1 MKTKSLIYYALI
13 SSIFLFSLVSIWKIL
28 VTLQG
33 IELKNFNFLI
43 IITLGIAIS
52 LLNLLLG
59 EKLNYLIKSTFFALI
74 FVFVDGYL
82 VQEMPIWYNI
92 GIFGILIFFSLKIN
106 KYNQKY
112 LATEH
117 SSQIVVFDFLTLFGI
132 VLFSFVILF
141 PFYMML
147 ITSFKTQAA
156 LLINPLDFSINFNQD
171 FKALFKSYFV
181 IFDTYKFGR
190 YILISTFVSVGTV
203 IVTLLFAIPAAYA
216 VARLNFFGKNF
227 LSTSILII
235 YMFPAIVL
243 VIPLYTVFSQLGLRN
258 SVGGL
263 LIVYTAT
270 TLPVAIYMLQGY
282 FRSIPKELEEAAIM
296 DKLNWFGIIIKIILP
311 LSIPAISSVALYVF
325 MIAWNEFLFS
335 LMFLDNPNS
344 FTLSRAIQY
353 LSGDAETPRQYLMAG
368 SVVVTIPVLL
378 IFVYFEKYLV
388 SGLTAGSVKG

>member
-1 MKTKSLIYYALI
+1 MRTKNTIIFSLISTFIL
-13 SSIFLFSLVSIWKIL
+13 IFLIFIWKIL
-28 VTLQG
+28 ATLQG
-33 IELKNFNFLI
+33 LSINSFNIEILFAF
-43 IITLGIAIS
+43 GFFIS
-52 LLNLLLG
+52 LAHLSLND
-59 EKLNYLIKSTFFALI
+59 KIKQIYKSIVFSLI
-74 FVFVDGYL
+74 FVLFDGYL
-82 VQEMPIWYNI
+82 IQKLPLWYNI
-92 GIFGILIFFSLKIN
+92 GVFLILYFFTTKIS
-106 KYNQKY
+106 KYNFTTLKE
-112 LATEH
+112 EH
-117 SSQIVVFDFLTLFGI
+117 STQVILFDFLTLFGI
-132 VLFSFVILF
+132 LFFSFVILF

-147 ITSFKTQAA
+147 VTSFKTQIA
-156 LLINPLDFSINFNQD
+156 LLVNPLDFSINFGQD
-171 FKALFKSYFV
+171 LKELFKSYFV
-181 IFDTYKFGR
+181 IFKSYKFGK
-190 YILISTFVSVGTV
+190 YILTSTIVSVGTV
-203 IVTLLFAIPAAYA
+203 IITLLFAIPAAYA
-216 VARLNFFGKNF
+216 VARLNFFGKTF

-243 VIPLYTVFSQLGLRN
+243 VIPLYTIFSQLGLRN
-258 SVGGL
+258 SIEGL

-282 FRSIPKELEEAAIM
+282 FKSIPKELEEAAIL
-296 DKLNWFGIIIKIILP
+296 DKLSWFGIITKIIIP

-368 SVVVTIPVLL
+368 SVVVTLPVLF

>member
-1 MKTKSLIYYALI
+1 MRTKNTIIFSLISAFFLI
-13 SSIFLFSLVSIWKIL
+13 SLISIWKIL
-28 VTLQG
+28 ATLQG
-33 IELKNFNFLI
+33 LNINSFNIEVLFIFGFLI
-43 IITLGIAIS
+43 SLAHISVGNKIKNIYKSIIFS
-52 LLNLLLG
+52 
-59 EKLNYLIKSTFFALI
+59 LI
-74 FVFVDGYL
+74 FVLCDGYL
-82 VQEMPIWYNI
+82 IQKLPLWYNI
-92 GIFGILIFFSLKIN
+92 GVFLILYFFNSKIT
-106 KYNQKY
+106 KYNYVTLKE
-112 LATEH
+112 EH
-117 SSQIVVFDFLTLFGI
+117 STQVILFDFLTLFGI
-132 VLFSFVILF
+132 LFFSFVILF

-147 ITSFKTQAA
+147 VTSFKTQIA
-156 LLINPLDFSINFNQD
+156 LLVNPLDFSINFSQD
-171 FKALFKSYFV
+171 IKDLFKSYFV
-181 IFDTYKFGR
+181 IFKSYKFGK
-190 YILISTFVSVGTV
+190 YILTSTIVSVGTV
-203 IVTLLFAIPAAYA
+203 IITLLFAIPAAYA
-216 VARLNFFGKNF
+216 VARLNFFGKTF

-243 VIPLYTVFSQLGLRN
+243 VIPLYTIFSQLGLRN
-258 SVGGL
+258 SIEGL

-282 FRSIPKELEEAAIM
+282 FKSIPKELEEAAIL
-296 DKLNWFGIIIKIILP
+296 DKLSWFGIITKIIIP

-368 SVVVTIPVLL
+368 SVIVTLPVLF

>member
-1 MKTKSLIYYALI
+1 MRTKNTI
-13 SSIFLFSLVSIWKIL
+13 LFSLISTFFLIFLISIWKIL
-28 VTLQG
+28 STLQG
-33 IELKNFNFLI
+33 LSINSFNIEIIFIFGFLI
-43 IITLGIAIS
+43 S
-52 LLNLLLG
+52 LAHLVIG
-59 EKLNYLIKSTFFALI
+59 DRIKSFYKSIIFASI
-74 FVFVDGYL
+74 FVFCDGYL
-82 VQEMPIWYNI
+82 IQKLPIWYNVGVFLILYFFTNKISKYTFI
-92 GIFGILIFFSLKIN
+92 GLKE
-106 KYNQKY
+106 
-112 LATEH
+112 EH
-117 SSQIVVFDFLTLFGI
+117 STQVILFDFLTLFGI
-132 VLFSFVILF
+132 LFFSFVILF

-147 ITSFKTQAA
+147 VTSFKTQIA
-156 LLINPLDFSINFNQD
+156 LLVNPLDFSINFGQD
-171 FKALFKSYFV
+171 IKELFKSYFV
-181 IFDTYKFGR
+181 IFKSYKFGK
-190 YILISTFVSVGTV
+190 YILISTIVSVGTV
-203 IVTLLFAIPAAYA
+203 IITLLFAIPAAYA
-216 VARLNFFGKNF
+216 VARLNFFGKTF

-243 VIPLYTVFSQLGLRN
+243 VIPLYTIFSQLGLRN
-258 SVGGL
+258 SIEGL

-282 FRSIPKELEEAAIM
+282 FKSIPKELEEAAIL
-296 DKLNWFGIIIKIILP
+296 DKLSWFGIIIKIIIP

-368 SVVVTIPVLL
+368 SVVVTLPVLF

>member
-1 MKTKSLIYYALI
+1 MKIRSLILYSFI
-13 SSIFLFSLVSIWKIL
+13 SSIFLFSVISIWKIL
-28 VTLQG
+28 STLQG
-33 IELKNFNFLI
+33 IDLKNFNFAI
-43 IITLGIAIS
+43 ILSLGIGIS
-52 LLNLLLG
+52 LINLVIG
-59 EKLNYLIKSTFFALI
+59 DKLNSYIKSIVFASFFTLI
-74 FVFVDGYL
+74 DGFII
-82 VQEMPIWYNI
+82 QNMPIWYNI
-92 GIFGILIFFSLKIN
+92 GVFVIIIFHSFKID
-106 KYNQKY
+106 KYNQKN
-112 LATEH
+112 LELEH
-117 SSQIVVFDFLTLFGI
+117 SSQSVLFEFLTLFGI

-156 LLINPLDFSINFNQD
+156 LLINPLDFSINFKQD
-171 FKALFKSYFV
+171 FKELFKSYFV

>member
-1 MKTKSLIYYALI
+1 MKIKNTILFSLIATFFLI
-13 SSIFLFSLVSIWKIL
+13 FLVSIWKIL
-28 VTLQG
+28 ATLQG
-33 IELKNFNFLI
+33 LTIKTFNIEIIFIIGFLISLFHLIFNDKIKPIYKSIIFSSLFVIFDGYLIQKLPLWYNVGTFLI
-43 IITLGIAIS
+43 I
-52 LLNLLLG
+52 
-59 EKLNYLIKSTFFALI
+59 YFF
-74 FVFVDGYL
+74 V
-82 VQEMPIWYNI
+82 
-92 GIFGILIFFSLKIN
+92 SKIN
-106 KYNQKY
+106 KYNFTNLKE
-112 LATEH
+112 EH
-117 SSQIVVFDFLTLFGI
+117 STQVILFDFLTLFGI
-132 VLFSFVILF
+132 LFFSFVILF

-147 ITSFKTQAA
+147 VTSFKTQIA
-156 LLINPLDFSINFNQD
+156 LLVNPLDFSINFGQGLKD
-171 FKALFKSYFV
+171 LFNSYFV
-181 IFDTYKFGR
+181 IFKSYNFGK
-190 YILISTFVSVGTV
+190 YIITSTIVSVGTV
-203 IVTLLFAIPAAYA
+203 IITLLFAIPAAYA
-216 VARLNFFGKNF
+216 VARLNFFGKTF

-243 VIPLYTVFSQLGLRN
+243 VIPLYTIFSQLGLRN
-258 SVGGL
+258 SIEGL

-282 FRSIPKELEEAAIM
+282 FKSIPKELEEAAIL
-296 DKLNWFGIIIKIILP
+296 DRLSWFGIITKIIIP

-368 SVVVTIPVLL
+368 SVIVTLPVLF

>member
-1 MKTKSLIYYALI
+1 MKTKNLIYYALI

-33 IELKNFNFLI
+33 VELKNFNFEI

-52 LLNLLLG
+52 LLNLIIG
-59 EKLNYLIKSTFFALI
+59 EKLNYLIKSTLFAFI
-74 FVFVDGYL
+74 FTFVDGYI
-82 VQEMPIWYNI
+82 VQVMPVWYNI
-92 GIFGILIFFSLKIN
+92 GIFAILIFFTLKIN
-106 KYNQKY
+106 KYSQKY
-112 LATEH
+112 LASEH
-117 SSQIVVFDFLTLFGI
+117 SSQIVIFDFLTLFGI

-156 LLINPLDFSINFNQD
+156 LLINPLDFSINFKQD
-171 FKALFKSYFV
+171 FKELFKSYFV

>member
-1 MKTKSLIYYALI
+1 MKIKSLILYCLI
-13 SSIFLFSLVSIWKIL
+13 SSIFLFFLVSIWKVL
-28 VTLQG
+28 STLQG
-33 IELKNFNFLI
+33 IDLKNFNFAI
-43 IITLGIAIS
+43 ILTLGIGIS
-52 LLNLLLG
+52 LINLIIG
-59 EKLNYLIKSTFFALI
+59 DKFHKIIKSLI
-74 FVFVDGYL
+74 FAIMFTFVDGYIL
-82 VQEMPIWYNI
+82 QMMPVWYNV
-92 GIFGILIFFSLKIN
+92 GIFGILIFYSLKID
-106 KYNQKY
+106 KYNQKNLELDY
-112 LATEH
+112 
-117 SSQIVVFDFLTLFGI
+117 SSQKVVFEFLTLFGI

-147 ITSFKTQAA
+147 VTSFKTQAA
-156 LLINPLDFSINFNQD
+156 LLINPLDFSINFAQD
-171 FKALFKSYFV
+171 IKELFKSYFV

-190 YILISTFVSVGTV
+190 YILISSFVSVGTV
-203 IVTLLFAIPAAYA
+203 IITLIFAIPAAYA

-258 SVGGL
+258 NVGGL

-282 FRSIPKELEEAAIM
+282 FKSIPKELEEAAIM

-335 LMFLDNPNS
+335 LMFLDNPNT

-368 SVVVTIPVLL
+368 SVVVTIPVLF

>member
-33 IELKNFNFLI
+33 VELKNFNFEI

-52 LLNLLLG
+52 LLNLIIG
-59 EKLNYLIKSTFFALI
+59 EKLNYLIKSTLFAFI
-74 FVFVDGYL
+74 FTFVDGYL
-82 VQEMPIWYNI
+82 VQVMPVWYNI
-92 GIFGILIFFSLKIN
+92 GIFAILIFFSLKIN
-106 KYNQKY
+106 KYSQKY
-112 LATEH
+112 LASEH
-117 SSQIVVFDFLTLFGI
+117 SSQIVIFDFLTLFGI

-156 LLINPLDFSINFNQD
+156 LLINPLDFSINFKQD
-171 FKALFKSYFV
+171 FKELFKSYFV

>member
-1 MKTKSLIYYALI
+1 MRTKNTIIFSLISTFFL
-13 SSIFLFSLVSIWKIL
+13 IFLISIWKIL
-28 VTLQG
+28 ATLQG
-33 IELKNFNFLI
+33 LSINSFNIEILFAF
-43 IITLGIAIS
+43 GFFIS
-52 LLNLLLG
+52 LAHLSLND
-59 EKLNYLIKSTFFALI
+59 KIKQIYKSIVFSLI
-74 FVFVDGYL
+74 FVLFDGYL
-82 VQEMPIWYNI
+82 IQKLPLWYNI
-92 GIFGILIFFSLKIN
+92 GVFLILYFFMTKIS
-106 KYNQKY
+106 KYNFTTLKE
-112 LATEH
+112 EH
-117 SSQIVVFDFLTLFGI
+117 STQVILFDFLTLFGI
-132 VLFSFVILF
+132 LFFSFVILF

-147 ITSFKTQAA
+147 VTSFKTQIA
-156 LLINPLDFSINFNQD
+156 LLVNPLDFSINFGQD
-171 FKALFKSYFV
+171 LKELFKSYFV
-181 IFDTYKFGR
+181 IFKSYKFGK
-190 YILISTFVSVGTV
+190 YILTSTIVSVGTV
-203 IVTLLFAIPAAYA
+203 IITLLFAIPAAYA
-216 VARLNFFGKNF
+216 VARLNFFGKTF

-243 VIPLYTVFSQLGLRN
+243 VIPLYTIFSQLGLRN
-258 SVGGL
+258 SIEGL

-282 FRSIPKELEEAAIM
+282 FKSIPKELEEAAIL
-296 DKLNWFGIIIKIILP
+296 DKLSWFGIITKIIIP

-368 SVVVTIPVLL
+368 SVVVTVPVLF

>member
-1 MKTKSLIYYALI
+1 MKIRSLILYSFI
-13 SSIFLFSLVSIWKIL
+13 SSIFLFSVVSIWKIL
-28 VTLQG
+28 STLQG
-33 IELKNFNFLI
+33 IDLKNFNFAI
-43 IITLGIAIS
+43 ILSLGIAIS
-52 LLNLLLG
+52 LINLVIG
-59 EKLNYLIKSTFFALI
+59 DKLNSYIKSIVFASFFTLI
-74 FVFVDGYL
+74 DGFII
-82 VQEMPIWYNI
+82 QNMPIWYNI
-92 GIFGILIFFSLKIN
+92 GIFGIIIFYSFKID
-106 KYNQKY
+106 KYNQKN
-112 LATEH
+112 LELEH
-117 SSQIVVFDFLTLFGI
+117 SSQSVLFEFLTLFGI

-141 PFYMML
+141 PFYMM
-147 ITSFKTQAA
+147 IVTSFKTQAA
-156 LLINPLDFSINFNQD
+156 LLINPLDFSINFAQD
-171 FKALFKSYFV
+171 IKELFKSYFV

-203 IVTLLFAIPAAYA
+203 IITLIFAIPAAYA

-258 SVGGL
+258 NVGGL

-282 FRSIPKELEEAAIM
+282 FKSIPKELEEAAIM

-368 SVVVTIPVLL
+368 SVVVTIPVLF

>member
-1 MKTKSLIYYALI
+1 MKIKSLILYCLI
-13 SSIFLFSLVSIWKIL
+13 SSIFLFFLVSIWKVL
-28 VTLQG
+28 STLQG
-33 IELKNFNFLI
+33 IDLKNFNFAI
-43 IITLGIAIS
+43 ILTLGIGIS
-52 LLNLLLG
+52 LVNLIIG
-59 EKLNYLIKSTFFALI
+59 DKFHKIIKSLI
-74 FVFVDGYL
+74 FAILFTFVDGYIL
-82 VQEMPIWYNI
+82 QMMPVWYNV
-92 GIFGILIFFSLKIN
+92 GIFGILIFYSLKID
-106 KYNQKY
+106 KYNQKNLELDY
-112 LATEH
+112 
-117 SSQIVVFDFLTLFGI
+117 SSQKVVFEFLTLFGI

-147 ITSFKTQAA
+147 VTSFKTQAA
-156 LLINPLDFSINFNQD
+156 LLINPLDFSINFAQD
-171 FKALFKSYFV
+171 IKELFKSYFV

-190 YILISTFVSVGTV
+190 YILISSFVSVGTV
-203 IVTLLFAIPAAYA
+203 IITLIFAIPAAYA

-258 SVGGL
+258 NVGGL

-282 FRSIPKELEEAAIM
+282 FKSIPKELEEAAIM

-335 LMFLDNPNS
+335 LMFLDNPNT

-368 SVVVTIPVLL
+368 SVVVTIPVLF

>member
-33 IELKNFNFLI
+33 VELKNFNFVI
-43 IITLGIAIS
+43 IITSGIAIS
-52 LLNLLLG
+52 LLNLLIG

-74 FVFVDGYL
+74 FTFVDGYI
-82 VQEMPIWYNI
+82 VQVMPIWYNI
-92 GIFGILIFFSLKIN
+92 GIFAILIFFSFKIN
-106 KYNQKY
+106 KYNQIY
-112 LATEH
+112 LASEH

-156 LLINPLDFSINFNQD
+156 LLINPLDFSINYNQD
-171 FKALFKSYFV
+171 FKELFKSYFV

-203 IVTLLFAIPAAYA
+203 IVTLVFAIPAAYA

>member
-1 MKTKSLIYYALI
+1 MKTKNIIIFSIISSFFLVSLI
-13 SSIFLFSLVSIWKIL
+13 SIWKIL
-28 VTLQG
+28 DTLQG
-33 IELKNFNFLI
+33 IKLENFNFQI
-43 IITLGIAIS
+43 IF
-52 LLNLLLG
+52 LLG
-59 EKLNYLIKSTFFALI
+59 FLVSLAHVIIGNKLNYILKLIIFSLI
-74 FVFVDGYL
+74 FIFIDGYL
-82 VQEMPIWYNI
+82 IQSMPIWYNI
-92 GIFGILIFFSLKIN
+92 GVFLILYFFIN
-106 KYNQKY
+106 KIKKFNNKI
-112 LATEH
+112 LEEEH
-117 SSQIVVFDFLTLFGI
+117 STQIIIFDFLTLFGI

-141 PFYMML
+141 PFYMMVV
-147 ITSFKTQAA
+147 TSFKTQIA
-156 LLINPLDFSINFNQD
+156 LLVNPLDFSINFAQG
-171 FKALFKSYFV
+171 FKDLFKSYFV
-181 IFDTYKFGR
+181 IFKSYKFGK
-190 YILISTFVSVGTV
+190 YILTSTIVSLGTV
-203 IVTLLFAIPAAYA
+203 FITLVFAIPAAYA
-216 VARLNFFGKNF
+216 IARLNFFGKTF

-258 SVGGL
+258 SIEGL

-282 FRSIPKELEEAAIM
+282 FKSIPKELEEAAIL
-296 DKLNWFGIIIKIILP
+296 DKLSWFGIITKIIIP

-368 SVVVTIPVLL
+368 SVIVTLPVLF

>member
-1 MKTKSLIYYALI
+1 MKIKSIIIYCSI
-13 SSIFLFSLVSIWKIL
+13 SSLFLFSLTSIWKIL
-28 VTLQG
+28 ATLQG
-33 IELKNFNFLI
+33 LNIDNFNFQTTFFLGFIISFIYLI
-43 IITLGIAIS
+43 IGSKINDKIKSFIFAIIFTFIE
-52 LLNLLLG
+52 G
-59 EKLNYLIKSTFFALI
+59 YLIQSL
-74 FVFVDGYL
+74 
-82 VQEMPIWYNI
+82 PIWYNV
-92 GIFGILIFFSLKIN
+92 GIFLILYFFTSKIK
-106 KYNQKY
+106 KYNIKY
-112 LATEH
+112 FNDEY
-117 SSQIVVFDFLTLFGI
+117 SSQLVFFDFLTLFGI

-147 ITSFKTQAA
+147 VTSFKTQIA
-156 LLINPLDFSINFNQD
+156 LLVNPLDFSIDFNKD
-171 FKALFKSYFV
+171 LKDLFKSYFV
-181 IFDTYKFGR
+181 IFKTYKFGKF
-190 YILISTFVSVGTV
+190 ILTSSIVSIGTV
-203 IVTLLFAIPAAYA
+203 IITLIFAIPAAYA
-216 VARLNFFGKNF
+216 VARLNFFGKTF

-258 SVGGL
+258 SIEGL

-282 FRSIPKELEEAAIM
+282 FRSIPKELEDAAII
-296 DKLNWFGIIIKIILP
+296 DRQNWFGIIFKIIIP
-311 LSIPAISSVALYVF
+311 LSLPAISSVALYVF

-368 SVVVTIPVLL
+368 SVIVTLPVLL